1 MDLKDPRNVG
11 YKQLRNAKFFLE
23 MIGLE
28 CPYDR
33 NGVGIV
39 YALQH
44 DLTITD
50 TVIQHMIIIMKKYHS
65 FVSLCLPFVIKLDL
79 QSSNF
84 TLIELQPAWRTA
96 KKRRHLY

>member
-65 FVSLCLPFVIKLDL
+65 FVSLCLPFVVCVSYIRPSTKRNIRRPT
-79 QSSNF
+79 S
-84 TLIELQPAWRTA
+84 R
-96 KKRRHLY
+96 KKEDPL